1 MHLSSSDVL
10 ATPPRPADDGAVLA
24 GLVVVALFIG
34 GFGAWASIAPLSSAA
49 IAPGEVKVESHH
61 KTLQH
66 MEGGIIREI
75 LVRDGD
81 LVQKGQL
88 LLRIDDTKA
97 TATVDSLEAERT
109 ALMALEA
116 RLTAERDNAVAIE
129 FPQSLAASGN
139 PAVATMIA
147 GQQTIF
153 DERQKMLAGQIDIL
167 EQRVLQLRSEIGGY
181 EAQMTSLA
189 TQAELIETER
199 AAVAKLVAK
208 GLERK
213 TRLLALERQAASIAG
228 SRGEKVGLI
237 AKAEQAIGEAA
248 MQAADLKNKRKTE
261 IVTSLRDVQLQLAGV
276 QEKVRAAADVQRRT
290 DLLAPETGKVVNLRY
305 FTPGGIIRPGD
316 PILDIVPQDDRLI
329 VHARV
334 KPADIETLR
343 PGLVAEIRFTAF
355 KQRRT
360 PLIVG
365 TVADISADT
374 LTNRNT
380 GEAHYL
386 ARIHISPDEL
396 RRVPDLQLYPGM
408 PTEVM
413 IVTGERS
420 AFGYLLDP
428 VLDSF
433 SRAFRGN

>member
-10 ATPPRPADDGAVLA
+10 APPPRPADGGAVLA